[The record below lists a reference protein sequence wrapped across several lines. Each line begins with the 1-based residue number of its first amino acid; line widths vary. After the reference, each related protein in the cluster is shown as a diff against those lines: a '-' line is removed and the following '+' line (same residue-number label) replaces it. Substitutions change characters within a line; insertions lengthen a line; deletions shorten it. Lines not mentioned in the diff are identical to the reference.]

1 MIEEFGGF
9 RRDKYCGEVSEEDIG
24 KELHLA
30 GWVHKVRNHGGVIF
44 IDLRDR
50 EGIVQVVV
58 EEKDNP
64 EVYEKADKVR
74 SEYVIGVRG
83 RVRRR
88 PEGTENPKLR
98 TGYVELLLEDL
109 KIFNTSEVLPFP
121 IEEETHIS
129 EELKLRYRYLD
140 LRRESMRRNI
150 TFRSRA
156 YHIIRNFFE
165 EEGFLEIETPL
176 LTKSTPEGA
185 RDFIVP
191 SRLHPGKFYALPQSP
206 QLFKQILMVAGMD
219 KYFQI
224 AKCLRDED
232 LRADRQ
238 PEFTQIDYEMSFVS
252 EEEVMGVAERL
263 IRRMFRNLL
272 DVELPEQFERI
283 SYQEAMDRYG
293 SDKPDRRFGLE
304 LIELT
309 DIFENTE
316 FKVFRGVIEKGGI
329 VKAINFKSSELSRKD
344 IDELVAF
351 VQKLGAKGL
360 AWIKVEKEKLNSP
373 IVKFFSEEEVKSLL
387 ERVKAEPGDVIF
399 FSADEKENVY
409 KYLGN
414 LRLHIGRKYGLIDE
428 NKWDI
433 FWVVDFPLM
442 EWDKEEERFMSL
454 HHPFTAPAEKD
465 IEKLTEALK
474 TDDMEERKKLIHS
487 VKARAYDMVLNGE
500 EIGGGSIRIHRQDV
514 QRIVFDLLGI
524 GEIEAKEKFGFL
536 LEALKF
542 GTPPHGGLA
551 FGLDRILAIMLG
563 LDSIRDVI
571 PFPKTQ
577 KGICMLTGAPD
588 YVSPKQ
594 LKEVHIKVE
603 E

>member
-1 MIEEFGGF
+1 MVEGF
-9 RRDKYCGEVSEEDIG
+9 KDFKRDKYCGEVSEKDIG
-24 KELHLA
+24 KEIRVA

-50 EGIVQVVV
+50 EGVVQVVV
-58 EEKDNP
+58 EEKENP
-64 EVYEKADKVR
+64 QAYEKADRVR
-74 SEYVIGVRG
+74 SEFVLGVKG

-88 PEGTENPKLR
+88 PEGTENPKLK
-98 TGYVELLLEDL
+98 TGYVEIVADEV
-109 KIFNTSEVLPFP
+109 KVFNTSEVLPFP
-121 IEEETHIS
+121 IEEETHVS

-140 LRRESMRRNI
+140 LRREGMKKNLI
-150 TFRSRA
+150 FRSKA
-156 YHIIRNFFE
+156 YKVIRDFFSK
-165 EEGFLEIETPL
+165 EGFVEVETPL

-206 QLFKQILMVAGMD
+206 QLFKQILMVAGID

-238 PEFTQIDYEMSFVS
+238 PEFTQIDYEMSFVQ
-252 EEEVMGVAERL
+252 EEDVMAVAEGV
-263 IRRMFRNLL
+263 IRSLFRELL
-272 DVELPEQFERI
+272 GVQLPERFERL
-283 SYQEAMDRYG
+283 SYHEAMDRYG

-309 DIFENTE
+309 DVFKNTE
-316 FKVFRGVIEKGGI
+316 FKVFKGVIDKGGI
-329 VKAINFKSSELSRKD
+329 VKAINFKGSNLSRKE

-360 AWIKVEKEKLNSP
+360 AWIKVEEGKLNSP
-373 IVKFFSEEEVKSLL
+373 IVKFFSEEEVNNLL
-387 ERVKAEPGDVIF
+387 SRTGAEPGDVVF
-399 FSADEKENVY
+399 FSADRKDLVY

-414 LRLHIGRKYGLIDE
+414 LRLHIGKTYGLIKE
-428 NKWDI
+428 GIWDV

-442 EWDKEEERFMSL
+442 EWDEEEGRFMSL
-454 HHPFTAPAEKD
+454 HHPFTAPVEED
-465 IEKLTEALK
+465 IGKLKEALEER
-474 TDDMEERKKLIHS
+474 DLERKKKLVHS
-487 VKARAYDMVLNGE
+487 VRARAYDMVLNGE
-500 EIGGGSIRIHRQDV
+500 EIGGGSIRIHRSDV
-514 QRIVFDLLGI
+514 QRLVFELLDI
-524 GEIEAKEKFGFL
+524 GEVEAKEKFGFL

-577 KGICMLTGAPD
+577 KGICPLTDAPD

-594 LKEVHIKVE
+594 LRETHIKVE